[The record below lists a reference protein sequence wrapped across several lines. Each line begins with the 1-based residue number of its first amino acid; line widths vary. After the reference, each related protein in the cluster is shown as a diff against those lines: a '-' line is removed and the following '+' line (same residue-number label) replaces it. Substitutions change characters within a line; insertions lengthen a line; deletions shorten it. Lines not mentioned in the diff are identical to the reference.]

1 MVWSMKKTILSL
13 AVASSLI
20 LVGCGE
26 SNSGSKGQGMAPLV
40 EAVPAQV
47 VEFQQS
53 KSYVGRIT
61 AVEDTAIIA
70 QVTGYLKARL
80 FTEGQLVEKGDPL
93 YQIDAAPFEAQVA
106 TAKAAVAQANAVL
119 KKSQMDFKRGKNLLP
134 KGNISQSEFDSLTAA
149 LLSAEAE
156 VEASKAQ
163 LSLAEVNLS
172 HTTILA
178 PFAGRVSDSKASI
191 GDLLSP
197 SAGVLTTLV
206 SLDPVQASFNV
217 SERERIQFG
226 MDRIDGSG
234 EGAAEALEVVVM
246 LETGESYE
254 HKGVLDFV
262 SNRIN
267 LNTGTLA
274 LRANVPNPEHVLLP
288 GQHVKVAIQ
297 EKAPTDVIVIP
308 RRAVQT
314 DLEGNFV
321 MLIKDGNIAERRNVE
336 MGRQLDTG
344 VIIKDGLT
352 KDDVVITKGLQ
363 RVRNGVPVTLPAK
376 SDAK

>member
-1 MVWSMKKTILSL
+1 MKKTILSL